1 VRIGVRAEYPA
12 ISRVQKE
19 ASIKQEA
26 FVEII
31 PSEAKHFEE
40 CLDITFRIRNFLTFA
55 VMGPVYPL
63 FYEGKTEVN
72 KIELQGKE
80 IFPPVS
86 VFYKLQSIPESAKP
100 LTPSDMLFTLKDISK
115 KFSYFLKN
123 WFRKTELLKPVHD
136 LYFGTLYQPKMY
148 LTNEFLNLVQAIES
162 YHRRTMKNYEL
173 PEEQHQKRIAEILSA
188 TPEKYRKWLERKLK
202 WSNEVSLRQRLR
214 DILKSCPQALNKVI
228 KNKKSFISKAI
239 ITRNYWTH
247 FDPELEDQAAKNG
260 ELFKLTSRLRIL
272 LQLCLLKELG
282 FSSDSLES
290 LVWSLIQKR
299 YQFLMHT

>member
-1 VRIGVRAEYPA
+1 
-12 ISRVQKE
+12 
-19 ASIKQEA
+19 
-26 FVEII
+26 
-31 PSEAKHFEE
+31 
-40 CLDITFRIRNFLTFA
+40 
-55 VMGPVYPL
+55 M
-63 FYEGKTEVN
+63 
-72 KIELQGKE
+72 
-80 IFPPVS
+80 
-86 VFYKLQSIPESAKP
+86 
-100 LTPSDMLFTLKDISK
+100 
-115 KFSYFLKN
+115 
-123 WFRKTELLKPVHD
+123 
-136 LYFGTLYQPKMY
+136 
-148 LTNEFLNLVQAIES
+148 
-162 YHRRTMKNYEL
+162 
-173 PEEQHQKRIAEILSA
+173 
-188 TPEKYRKWLERKLK
+188 ERKLK

-228 KNKKSFISKAI
+228 KNKKSFINKAI